1 MEEDTKPDWPPVPG
15 DFIVGNPEKPVAICT
30 LGKKLDIN
38 SDYGIIGTCKTEN
51 IGIERIIINIISN
64 PAIRFLILAGPEIP
78 GHLTG
83 HTLRALY
90 KNGVDESSRR
100 IIDAKGA
107 IPYIENV
114 PIEAVERFRT
124 QIELIDMLNNL
135 NVDEIESKNAELNTK
150 NPGVYPESAIWVEFK
165 VKPKRKAPLLTGGGI
180 DVLPEYGVT
189 LDPIS
194 SLLSGRARGAILSTH
209 PTNIVVRVKELPDN
223 GHTLTGEEM

>member
-1 MEEDTKPDWPPVPG
+1 LDDNTKSDWPPVPG

-30 LGKKLDIN
+30 LGKKLEIK
-38 SDYGIIGTCKTEN
+38 SDYAIVGTCKTEN
-51 IGIERIIINIISN
+51 IGIERIIINVISN

-90 KNGVDESSRR
+90 NNGVDENTRR

-114 PIEAVERFRT
+114 PLPAVERFRK

-135 NVDEIESKNAELNTK
+135 NADDIEAKNAELNTK
-150 NPGVYPESAIWVEFK
+150 NPDVYPESAIWIEFK
-165 VKPKRKAPLLTGGGI
+165 VKTKRKTPLLTSEGI
-180 DVLPEYGVT
+180 DVLPEFGIT
-189 LDPIS
+189 LNPMS
-194 SLLSGRARGAILSTH
+194 SLLSEHVQGAIVSTH
-209 PTNIVVRVKELPDN
+209 PTNVVVRIKELPDG
-223 GHTLTGEEM
+223 GHTLSGEEV